1 MWPRAGAPLRRLAS
15 STALAS
21 PGCQRALCRGVGSLA
36 LRRWTALKLVGPA
49 LTSTAAALGGR
60 RRNVCIG
67 TKIKRPETLEGP
79 EKPLGLLSY
88 RFVEG
93 SASVREAMRQAHIDY
108 TRAWAA
114 RGELLLGGCFEPAD
128 EALLLFSS
136 EDTADRFAEG
146 DPYVKSGVVADVS
159 VREWPVVVGTLF
171 DGIRLPG
178 YEGDE

>member
-15 STALAS
+15 STAPAS
-21 PGCQRALCRGVGSLA
+21 PGCRRSLP
-36 LRRWTALKLVGPA
+36 RCWVFG
-49 LTSTAAALGGR
+49 AAALDRSEAGGARIDVDGGGPR

-67 TKIKRPETLEGP
+67 TKIERPETLEGP

-93 SASVREAMRQAHIDY
+93 SESVRKATRQAHIDY

-128 EALLLFSS
+128 EALLIFSS

-159 VREWPVVVGTLF
+159 VREWPVVVGALVG
-171 DGIRLPG
+171 GIRLPG

>member
-15 STALAS
+15 STAPAS
-21 PGCQRALCRGVGSLA
+21 PGCRRALCRGVGSLA
-36 LRRWTALKLVGPA
+36 LRRWTAPKLARIEIDGGGP
-49 LTSTAAALGGR
+49 R

-93 SASVREAMRQAHIDY
+93 SESVREATRQAHIDY

-128 EALLLFSS
+128 EALLIFSS

-159 VREWPVVVGTLF
+159 VREWPVVVGALF